1 MRDLSLMTTV
11 RQIAAETARTAVNA
25 VEARVTAIETAPAAP
40 SSIATDSL
48 WDAKGDSVVGSGS
61 DAAGRL
67 AVGAPGAVLCAD
79 PDATLGQSWGR
90 RPFSHVI
97 YGDSGVDAVWTN
109 MPLAQALWLG
119 SERHIRRV
127 DLTSYRQC
135 RLVIQKRAVAGA
147 AASILSVYYATSFST
162 LVAGYGSIGTSS
174 VQVAANGASTAVE
187 SAWVDLTASARAD
200 VYVAIVGQGG
210 DGVLDPT
217 FGFVEVQFR

>member
-1 MRDLSLMTTV
+1 MRDLSLTTTV

-90 RPFSHVI
+90 RPFSHII
-97 YGDSGVDAVWTN
+97 YGNSGADVVWTN
-109 MPLAQALWLG
+109 MPAAVTLWLG
-119 SERHIRRV
+119 SHRHIRKV

-135 RLVIQKRAVAGA
+135 RLVVQKQAVAGA
-147 AASILSVYYATSFST
+147 AASILAVYYATAFST
-162 LVAGYGSIGTSS
+162 LVANYASIGTSS
-174 VQVAANGASTAVE
+174 VQVSASGATVAVE
-187 SAWVDLTASARAD
+187 SAWVDLTALARVD
-200 VYVAIVGQGG
+200 VYLAIVGQNG
-210 DGVLDPT
+210 DGVLDPS